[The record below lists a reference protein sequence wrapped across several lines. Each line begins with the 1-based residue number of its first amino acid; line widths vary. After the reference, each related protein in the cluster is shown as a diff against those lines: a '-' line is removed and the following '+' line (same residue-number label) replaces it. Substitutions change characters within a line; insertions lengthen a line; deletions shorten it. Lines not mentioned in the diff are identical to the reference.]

1 VAGRWFSPG
10 TPMSST
16 SKTDRHDI
24 TEILLKVA
32 LHPITLTPT
41 SSYQEIY
48 ISLISVCSNVTL
60 FYFLYISAIVFVYD
74 FHGGAETLMARH
86 FNNPGSINGYNVDA
100 RGFNPAGNAKGQ

>member
-1 VAGRWFSPG
+1 MAGWWFSLC
-10 TPMSST
+10 TPVSSNN
-16 SKTDRHDI
+16 KTDHHDI

-41 SSYQEIY
+41 SNYHEIN
-48 ISLISVCSNVTL
+48 ISLISMCSNVTL